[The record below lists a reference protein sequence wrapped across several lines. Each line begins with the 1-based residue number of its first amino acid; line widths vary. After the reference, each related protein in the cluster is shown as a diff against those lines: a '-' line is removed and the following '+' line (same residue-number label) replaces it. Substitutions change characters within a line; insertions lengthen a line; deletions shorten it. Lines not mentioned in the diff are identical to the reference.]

1 MAKGDRD
8 FAVEI
13 VLVSLEDRV
22 RQDGE
27 DDVEVSCGSAARA
40 GLPLARGAEAGTGV
54 DSCRD
59 FEFDAGVFFGP
70 SFPVAGLAGI
80 LDRLA

>member
-40 GLPLARGAEAGTGV
+40 GLPLARGAEAGTSI

-59 FEFDAGVFFGP
+59 FKFDPGVFFGA
-70 SFPVAGLAGI
+70 SFAVAGLARI
-80 LDRLA
+80 LDGLA